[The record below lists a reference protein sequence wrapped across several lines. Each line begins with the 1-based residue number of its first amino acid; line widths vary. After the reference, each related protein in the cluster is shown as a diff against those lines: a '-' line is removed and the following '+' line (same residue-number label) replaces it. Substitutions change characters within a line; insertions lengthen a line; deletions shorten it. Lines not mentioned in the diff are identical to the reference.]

1 MGALQAYTTP
11 DFLQLD
17 NELSFKGSNRHPSGL
32 GLLMR
37 TAMQL
42 NVTPRFI
49 PVGEPRRNGVIE
61 RFNQKVERTLLLQQH
76 RDFED
81 LLCHAREFME
91 THNSSHH
98 YSPLGH
104 KTPDQ
109 LDHEL
114 GLPMVPLNHDYEVD
128 KRPRLD
134 SGNFNEIHFIRLVRS
149 DLTINVLNTE
159 VRVDPKLMHSY
170 VVAQLLVN
178 DHLLL
183 IKQDGKTVQTVEFP
197 MPVI

>member
-1 MGALQAYTTP
+1 
-11 DFLQLD
+11 
-17 NELSFKGSNRHPSGL
+17 
-32 GLLMR
+32 
-37 TAMQL
+37 MQL
-42 NVTPRFI
+42 NVIPRFI
-49 PVGEPRRNGVIE
+49 PVGEPWRNGVIE
-61 RFNQKVERTLLLQQH
+61 RFNQKVERTLLIQPH
-76 RDFED
+76 RDFDD

-98 YSPLGH
+98 YSPLGQ

-109 LDHEL
+109 LDYEL
-114 GLPMVPLNHDYEVD
+114 GIPMVPLNSDYEVD
-128 KRPRLD
+128 ERPRLD
-134 SGNFNEIHFIRLVRS
+134 SDNLNEIHFIRLVRS

-159 VRVDPKLMHSY
+159 IRVVPMLMHTY
-170 VVAQLLVN
+170 VMAQLLVN